1 MLEQLQKNQK
11 AITSGLDDLLMIQ
24 QLPVAADE
32 VEKRKIKL
40 PIDYEPTL
48 MEETPQKMRA
58 EIDKG
63 FTPDEIDFLK
73 INELFTP
80 SDVIIAVINNK
91 LDFDDYNKN
100 VGKLMQKYAG
110 QKGNLSK
117 SKQMKVQNFNQIN
130 ELTKNIK
137 LLQKYRELNRRS
149 EIRIHKTSEKYKK
162 LGSGIIYYN
171 NREDLLSRLELLGG
185 SILVGN
191 NGVKDEFS
199 QIVHALNQLGEI
211 DNNQLIELL
220 KEYVI

>member
-80 SDVIIAVINNK
+80 SDGIIAVINNK

-100 VGKLMQKYAG
+100 VGKLMQKYAR

-117 SKQMKVQNFNQIN
+117 NKQMKVQNFNQIN

-171 NREDLLSRLELLGG
+171 NPEDLLSRLELLGG